1 MELKNGKVEESLQF
15 AEQLHQAM
23 QAFNN
28 LLYERFEVFYY
39 NALVNNY
46 STFDIPRA
54 IEILQNLLK
63 NPNLQ
68 KVPFYELFVY
78 LNLATSYF
86 DLKQFQQAARQ
97 LGKAAICASFKKA
110 DESVKFKMAV
120 AELIIRFEL
129 GDFDF
134 WLYRKE
140 QIAKTFAEAL
150 EQDRFRKESASNE

>member
-1 MELKNGKVEESLQF
+1 VSQTLLQKQDYLTLEEYLRKTFSEFSGEQLFNRGNHETKLQMLTYLVNSLFKNGKVEESLQF

-86 DLKQFQQAARQ
+86 DLKQLQ
-97 LGKAAICASFKKA
+97 
-110 DESVKFKMAV
+110 
-120 AELIIRFEL
+120 
-129 GDFDF
+129 
-134 WLYRKE
+134 
-140 QIAKTFAEAL
+140 FAPRL
-150 EQDRFRKESASNE
+150 KRPTSR